1 MLINTGII
9 FVWSQWQAPKS
20 NSRYSFSAKF
30 SDPVLS
36 KQSRWRN
43 YPQPSP
49 QCMIILC
56 VSRSLKWKWHPHH
69 PHPLPPPPRDN
80 PYKSLPQNTAIT
92 ELESTI
98 SYKTDLK
105 IAWIIRVNG
114 RAAMLESLQEDGKSL
129 GFCRFILLQFS
140 YSWAVLPVNL

>member
-43 YPQPSP
+43 YPQPPPPPVHDNPLRQSFVKVEMTPSSSP
-49 QCMIILC
+49 
-56 VSRSLKWKWHPHH
+56 PT
-69 PHPLPPPPRDN
+69 PPPRDN

-129 GFCRFILLQFS
+129 GFCRFIFLQFS